1 MFLYL
6 FHSVI
11 LENSDVSYNPASCIS
26 ELLFCLLAF
35 LLNDGTSLQVPLSC
49 SKFFFCWPNVMITEF
64 SYKHISMISLAM

>member
-26 ELLFCLLAF
+26 ELLLLVGF
-35 LLNDGTSLQVPLSC
+35 LLNDGTTLQVPLSC
-49 SKFFFCWPNVMITEF
+49 SQFFFVGETSCSQNLV
-64 SYKHISMISLAM
+64 ISIYR